1 MTKEEAKQIA
11 DLINKR
17 NELTKKYSLES
28 ILALKENYVFIKQ
41 ADKIIA
47 CAESKKVQW
56 YQYEISHVS
65 IDENYESKGFGSK
78 ILKLSENKAIENNA
92 RLLQCTIRTN
102 NINSI
107 RLFSTKGYK
116 QVNMFHNLKSGNWVF
131 IYQKIISQ

>member
-1 MTKEEAKQIA
+1 MTNDDAEQIA
-11 DLINKR
+11 NLINSR
-17 NELTKKYSLES
+17 NELTKKYSKES
-28 ILALKENYVFIKQ
+28 ILASKENYVFIKE

-78 ILKLSENKAIENNA
+78 ILKLSENKAIENKA

-116 QVNMFHNLKSGNWVF
+116 QVNMFDNLKSGNWVF
-131 IYQKIISQ
+131 IYQKIIC

>member
-1 MTKEEAKQIA
+1 MDKKEAEQIA
-11 DLINKR
+11 NLINTR
-17 NELTKKYSLES
+17 NELTKKYSANS
-28 ILALKENYVFIKQ
+28 ILTSKENYVFIKEGE
-41 ADKIIA
+41 KIIA

-65 IDENYESKGFGSK
+65 IDINYEGKGYGNK
-78 ILKLSENKAIENNA
+78 ILKLAENKATETNI

-116 QVNMFHNLKSGNWVF
+116 QVNTFHNLKSGNWVY
-131 IYQKIISQ
+131 IYQKIIS

>member
-1 MTKEEAKQIA
+1 MTTEEAEQIA
-11 DLINKR
+11 NLINTR
-17 NELTKKYSLES
+17 NELTKKYSSEI
-28 ILALKENYVFIKQ
+28 ILTAKENYVFIKEE
-41 ADKIIA
+41 DKIIA

-102 NINSI
+102 NVNSI